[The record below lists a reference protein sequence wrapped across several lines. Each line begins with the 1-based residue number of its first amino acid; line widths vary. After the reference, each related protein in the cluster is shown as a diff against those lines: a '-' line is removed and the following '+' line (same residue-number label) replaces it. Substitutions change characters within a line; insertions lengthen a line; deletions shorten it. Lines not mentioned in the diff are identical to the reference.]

1 MDRYAISAAIATVT
15 TCVLGR
21 GLDHARRAWSSPAQ
35 TWPAALCRILFL
47 VLLAG
52 TWTAGLGLSVV
63 LLPLPHLL
71 WLKISLVFFALAIP
85 WIVTWAALSAQ
96 RSRVDQSCGRPP
108 VAQSLLFIWLI
119 VEMGGTFLISYIHT
133 SPMRN
138 GWNDISTVLAILM
151 SIGVVSLPTFRRE
164 MLKLLTPRA
173 RVVIKLASGRASWL
187 LFLFLCVWSHLKLA
201 ACPGGQCKA
210 GGSPGFVWAAL
221 YSLAFAWL
229 FAIFLVQYGS
239 IVRWFNQQN
248 REPGPPP
255 AWVRRLVRALRRV
268 QSA

>member
-1 MDRYAISAAIATVT
+1 MDRYAISAAIATVIS
-15 TCVLGR
+15 CVLGR
-21 GLDHARRAWSSPAQ
+21 GLDHARSEWSSPAQ

-52 TWTAGLGLSVV
+52 MWSAGLVLSVV

-85 WIVTWAALSAQ
+85 WLITWAALSAQ
-96 RSRVDQSCGRPP
+96 RSRLDQSCGRPLA
-108 VAQSLLFIWLI
+108 AQALLFIWLI
-119 VEMGGTFLISYIHT
+119 AEMGGTFLISYIHT

-151 SIGVVSLPTFRRE
+151 SIGLVSLPTFRRE
-164 MLKLLTPRA
+164 MFRLLTLRA
-173 RVVIKLASGRASWL
+173 RVVIKLTSGRTSGF
-187 LFLFLCVWSHLKLA
+187 LFLFICVWSHLKLA
-201 ACPGGQCKA
+201 ACPAGQCQA

-239 IVRWFNQQN
+239 IVRWFNEQN
-248 REPGPPP
+248 REPRPPP
-255 AWVRRLVRALRRV
+255 AWLRRLVRAVRRV